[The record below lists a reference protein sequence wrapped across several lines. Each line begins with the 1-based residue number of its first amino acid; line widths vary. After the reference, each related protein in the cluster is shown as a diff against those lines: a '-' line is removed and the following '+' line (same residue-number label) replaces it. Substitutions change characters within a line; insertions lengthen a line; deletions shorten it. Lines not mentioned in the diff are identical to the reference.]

1 MTSMNLVLRPSTKP
15 GHSEGSL
22 SLRLIHHRKV
32 KTVILPEC
40 KLYPEEWNR
49 KSQEVVCRGNDP
61 RRIAYLENLDKRIL
75 SEMESVT
82 NLIIK
87 LEKEGRYNLDDLMKI
102 YRQRKEDSNLLGF
115 TENLASGLTAKG
127 HDRTANAYRTVT
139 RGLVKFNKGLDIPL
153 AEINSCLIKDFEKY
167 LKDTGRL
174 PNTISYYMRNLRS
187 IYNKA
192 VVGKQLPQPKEN
204 PFAGVYMGVTRT
216 MKRALSIEEIK
227 KLYDLDFS
235 SLLKGKK
242 AASKEYRFIEN
253 LETAHRYFFFCF
265 YARGMSFIDLA
276 YLRKENIRGGFVRY
290 IRKKTGQQIE
300 VRVTPEMQSVID
312 SFREDVLDSSHVFP
326 IMRDKDKGLRLQ
338 YETALR
344 QQNYHLKRLSL
355 LAKIRKPVS
364 THWARHSWAS
374 TGKLNNIPI
383 RVISECLGHTSE
395 KTTLIYLNSLDNSLL
410 DSANEI
416 IISAICRPH
425 LNSFTIGGSV

>member
-1 MTSMNLVLRPSTKP
+1 MTSMNLVLRPSTKL
-15 GHSEGSL
+15 GRNEGSL
-22 SLRLIHHRKV
+22 SLRLIHHRRV

-49 KSQEVVCRGNDP
+49 KSQEVVYSGNNP
-61 RRIAYLENLDKRIL
+61 RRIAYLEKLNKRIFA
-75 SEMESVT
+75 EMELVT

-87 LEKEGRYNLDDLMKI
+87 LEKEGRYNLEDLMKI
-102 YRQRKEDSNLLGF
+102 YRQRKKDSNLLGF
-115 TENLASGLTAKG
+115 TENLVTSLKAKG
-127 HDRTANAYRTVT
+127 HERTANAYRTVT
-139 RGLVKFNKGLDIPL
+139 RGLVKFNKGVDIPL
-153 AEINSCLIKDFEKY
+153 TEINSCLIKDFEKY
-167 LKDTGRL
+167 LKDAGRL
-174 PNTISYYMRNLRS
+174 PNTISYYMRNLRA

-192 VVGKQLPQPKEN
+192 IVGKQFSQPKDN
-204 PFAGVYMGVTRT
+204 PFTGVYMGVTRT

-227 KLYDLDFS
+227 KLYDLDLS
-235 SLLKGKK
+235 SLLKRKK
-242 AASKEYRFIEN
+242 AASKEYQFIEN
-253 LETAHRYFFFCF
+253 LEIAHRYFFFCF

-300 VRVTPEMQSVID
+300 VRVTPEMQSIID
-312 SFREDVLDSSHVFP
+312 SFRGDVLDSSYVFP
-326 IMRDKDKGLRLQ
+326 IIRDKDKNLRTQ

-344 QQNYHLKRLSL
+344 LQNYRLKRLAL
-355 LAKIRKPVS
+355 LAKIHKPVS

-416 IISAICRPH
+416 IISAVCRPH
-425 LNSFTIGGSV
+425 LNISSST